1 MFQKL
6 KQFKDLR
13 DQAKQIHETLSRET
27 CEGSAGFGKV
37 KITMNG
43 AQEVTT
49 VFIDESLL
57 ATGEKTRLEGFVKEA
72 ANDAIKKCHRL
83 MAEKMK
89 GQLGDFKMPDMGDLG
104 Q

>member
-37 KITMNG
+37 KITING
-43 AQEVTT
+43 AQEVTA

-57 ATGEKTRLEGFVKEA
+57 VPTEKSRLESLVREA
-72 ANDAIKKCHRL
+72 TNDAIKKCHRL
-83 MAEKMK
+83 MAEKMQ
-89 GQLGDFKMPDMGDLG
+89 GQLGDFKLPELG